1 MASSMI
7 RPTRATLV
15 AVLTLSAATPVL
27 AATTWLCR
35 PGLANDPCT
44 SDMTATVENRK
55 GRTHL
60 EHASP
65 AANPKVDCFYVYP
78 TVSSQTTPNATLTI
92 DPEET
97 AVAMQQASRFS
108 QVCRVFAPLYPQ
120 LTILGIAAPPAVQA
134 QASAIAYA
142 GVLDAWHEYLANDNR
157 GRGVVLI
164 GHSQG
169 SFHLIRLIQDEI
181 DGNAALRKQFVSA
194 VLLGGNV
201 TVKSGEDAGGDFQNV
216 PACRS
221 ARQTGCVVA
230 YSTFDHPP
238 PADSLFGRPG
248 GPLSGG
254 GSTAGLD
261 VLCVNP
267 VSPRHGTKSR
277 ALQPYF
283 MTAPFPGILG
293 NYAVP
298 VPSAPTPWVHF
309 PGLYRAHCM
318 QANGA
323 TWLQVDD
330 LGTASDPRPR
340 VADTLG
346 PTWGLH
352 LVDVNLALG
361 DLVRLVRGQ
370 AAAYLHH
377 RHG

>member
-1 MASSMI
+1 MTSTISRQA
-7 RPTRATLV
+7 RAGFLV
-15 AVLTLSAATPVL
+15 AGLLAVSTPAGAATI
-27 AATTWLCR
+27 WLCR

-44 SDMTATVENRK
+44 SDLTATVETGK
-55 GRTHL
+55 GHTRV

-65 AANPKVDCFYVYP
+65 ATHPKVDCFYVYP
-78 TVSSQTTPNATLTI
+78 TVSSQSTPNATLTI

-120 LTILGIAAPPAVQA
+120 ITIPAIGGPPGVLA
-134 QASAIAYA
+134 QAGVIAYE
-142 GVLDAWHEYLANDNR
+142 GVLAAWQDYLANDNQ

-169 SFHLIRLIQDEI
+169 SFHLIQLIKDQI
-181 DGNAALRKQFVSA
+181 DANPTLRKQLVSA
-194 VLLGGNV
+194 ILLGGNV
-201 TVKSGEDAGGDFQNV
+201 TVKSGQDAGGDFQNV

-221 ARQTGCVVA
+221 SKQTGCVVA
-230 YSTFDHPP
+230 YSSFDNPP

-248 GPLSGG
+248 GGFGGG
-254 GSTAGLD
+254 GSTTGLD
-261 VLCVNP
+261 ILCVNP
-267 VSPRHGTKSR
+267 VSPKRNTKPL

-283 MTAPFPGILG
+283 MTTPFPGLLG
-293 NYAVP
+293 AVAVP
-298 VPSAPTPWVHF
+298 VPSAPTPWVRF
-309 PGLYRAHCM
+309 PGLYRAHCE

-323 TWLQVDD
+323 TWLQIDD
-330 LGTASDPRPR
+330 VGSASDARPR
-340 VADTLG
+340 VRDTLG

-352 LVDVNLALG
+352 LVDVNIALG

-370 AAAYLHH
+370 AAAYLRH

>member
-1 MASSMI
+1 MAWTI
-7 RPTRATLV
+7 AGPARASL
-15 AVLTLSAATPVL
+15 L
-27 AATTWLCR
+27 AAAMLAAAPPALATTTWLCR
-35 PGLANDPCT
+35 PGLADDPCT
-44 SDMTATVENRK
+44 SDMTATVENAR
-55 GRTHL
+55 GRTHV

-65 AANPKVDCFYVYP
+65 ATHPGVDCFYVYP

-120 LTILGIAAPPAVQA
+120 LTILGIAAPPDVQA
-134 QASAIAYA
+134 TAAAIAYA
-142 GVLDAWHEYLANDNR
+142 GVLDAWHEYLANDNQ
-157 GRGVVLI
+157 GRGIVLI

-169 SFHLIRLIQDEI
+169 SFDLIRLIQDEI
-181 DGNAALRKQFVSA
+181 DGNPTLRKQLVSA

-201 TVKSGEDAGGDFQNV
+201 TVKTGEDAGGDFQNV

-221 ARQTGCVVA
+221 PRQTGCVVA
-230 YSTFDHPP
+230 YSSFDNPP
-238 PADSLFGRPG
+238 PANSLFGRPG

-254 GSTAGLD
+254 GSTSGLE

-267 VSPRHGTKSR
+267 VSPRHGTKSL

-298 VPSAPTPWVHF
+298 VPSAPTPWVRF

-318 QANGA
+318 QADGA

-330 LGTASDPRPR
+330 LGKASDPRPR

-352 LVDVNLALG
+352 LVDVNIALG

-370 AAAYLHH
+370 AAAYLRH
-377 RHG
+377 RHR